1 MRQTGS
7 DKSIVWNVALYL
19 RLSRDDGQ
27 DESSSVTN
35 QRKIL
40 MEYVEEFFD
49 EPHLIVDEY
58 TDDGETGTDIARPGF
73 QRMMADVEAGKIN
86 CIIVKDLKRFMRNHA
101 YQGFYLEQ
109 VFPEYGIRFITLGE
123 PKLDTYRNPTAVYG
137 FDVPMHG
144 IMNDRFAQ
152 GTSEAIKRTFATKWR
167 RGEFAGA
174 FCAYGFT
181 KDPANK
187 NKLIVDEEAAE
198 IVRDIFKWF
207 LSGMSKGAI
216 ARRLNEFKIP
226 NPAKYKRLHG
236 VNYNNPATKLNDGLW
251 SRETVGTI
259 LANEAYI
266 GVMIQGKQRVVSYKI
281 HDRVSNPKDKW
292 VRVPDAM
299 PAIIEKDEFELV
311 QTLLAKNT
319 KVPKKSDTVS
329 LFAGFIR
336 CVDCNK
342 AMRRNQSKG
351 VYYYTCR
358 TNNEK
363 GGCFAHSIRLDDL
376 ESAVFSA
383 VKAQISFAQKLH
395 ETIGRIHQK
404 PVLDVRLKRLEAMLE
419 SKKGEMVKMRIVND
433 DLYIDLKTGVIEK
446 DTYYRLKERT
456 ESTMK
461 LLGNAIEKIEQEIE
475 ACNTKTGS
483 HPVLEN
489 FLKYANIQK
498 LDREVLAA
506 LVDNIYVHASKE
518 ITIVYQHD
526 DSLSLVQQFVA
537 DHQEA
542 AMLA

>member
-1 MRQTGS
+1 MRQFDSG
-7 DKSIVWNVALYL
+7 KSIVWNVALYL
-19 RLSRDDGQ
+19 RLSKDDGQ
-27 DESSSVTN
+27 DESTSVTN

-49 EPHLIVDEY
+49 EPHVIVDEY

-109 VFPEYGIRFITLGE
+109 VFPEYGIRFITLDD
-123 PKLDTYRNPTAVYG
+123 PRLDTYRNPNAVYG

-152 GTSEAIKRTFATKWR
+152 GTSEAVKRTFATKWR

-174 FCAYGFT
+174 FCAFGYA

-187 NKLIVDEEAAE
+187 NKLIIDEEAAE
-198 IVRDIFKWF
+198 VVRDIFKWF

-226 NPAKYKRLHG
+226 NPARYKRLHG
-236 VNYNNPATKLNDGLW
+236 VNYHSPTTKMNDGLW
-251 SRETVGTI
+251 SRETIAVI

-266 GVMIQGKQRVVSYKI
+266 GVMVQGKQRVVSYKI
-281 HDRVSNPKDKW
+281 HEKVPAPKEKW
-292 VRVPDAM
+292 VRVPGAM
-299 PAIIEKDEFELV
+299 PAIIEKDVFDSV
-311 QTLLAKNT
+311 QALLSRDT
-319 KVPKKSDTVS
+319 KVQNKSDKVA

-336 CVDCNK
+336 CYDCNK
-342 AMRRNQSKG
+342 AMRRNQSKQN
-351 VYYYTCR
+351 YYYLCR
-358 TNNEK
+358 TYRDK
-363 GGCFAHSIRLDDL
+363 GGCFSHTIRADDL
-376 ESAVFSA
+376 EKAVFSA
-383 VKAQISFAQKLH
+383 VKAQIGFAQKLH
-395 ETIGRIHQK
+395 DTIGELHQK
-404 PVLDVRLKRLEAMLE
+404 PVMDVQLKRLESMLD
-419 SKKGEMVKMRIVND
+419 SKRGELAKMRIVND
-433 DLYIDLKTGVIEK
+433 DLYIDLKTGVIAK
-446 DTYYRLKERT
+446 DAYYRLKERT
-456 ESTMK
+456 ENTIK
-461 LLGNAIEKIEQEIE
+461 QIGDAIEKIAQEIE
-475 ACNTKTGS
+475 ACNAKTGS

-506 LVDNIYVHASKE
+506 LVDNIYVHANKE
-518 ITIVYQHD
+518 ITIVFRHD
-526 DSLSLVQQFVA
+526 DSLALVEQFIA
-537 DHQEA
+537 DHQDA